1 MKTVLSAFN
10 RSWVIS
16 LNTNECQEEEELIRT
31 YSSPKKNGDHVLSI
45 SIELTLNDNF
55 L

>member
-1 MKTVLSAFN
+1 MLRRRGTHTDILLA
-10 RSWVIS
+10 
-16 LNTNECQEEEELIRT
+16 E
-31 YSSPKKNGDHVLSI
+31 KNGDHVLSI

>member
-1 MKTVLSAFN
+1 MLRRRGTYTGVLLA
-10 RSWVIS
+10 
-16 LNTNECQEEEELIRT
+16 E
-31 YSSPKKNGDHVLSI
+31 KNGDHVLSI